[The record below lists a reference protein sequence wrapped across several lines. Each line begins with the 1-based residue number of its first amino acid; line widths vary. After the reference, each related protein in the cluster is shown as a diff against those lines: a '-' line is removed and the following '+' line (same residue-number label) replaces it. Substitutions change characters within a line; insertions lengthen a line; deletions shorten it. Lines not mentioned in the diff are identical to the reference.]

1 MGTHRHRRAAE
12 ADDRGVGRPCVGHIP
27 RVSVDDRFAAALAAE
42 NGRDA
47 ADGPDEHLLPVRL
60 ARAAA
65 RLLGAGGVGLSLLTN
80 AGERTPLAASS
91 AEAGTAERLQFTVG
105 SGPCMQAQKTGQ
117 PLFVVEDD
125 IHRRWPAFADLLLT
139 RTSFRG
145 IVSLPLRSPMVGLGA
160 MNLFFRDPADLRT
173 LDVFDAVAVGELI
186 TIALGDT
193 AMLSTWSEVTGPDW
207 LRSPPALRRA
217 AVWDAVGRTSLAL
230 DVDAPEAL
238 SLLRAFAYA
247 GGRSVDAVA
256 ADLLSG
262 RLRPVDVGGQPA
274 G

>member
-1 MGTHRHRRAAE
+1 
-12 ADDRGVGRPCVGHIP
+12 
-27 RVSVDDRFAAALAAE
+27 VSLADRFAAAVAAE
-42 NGRDA
+42 SGA
-47 ADGPDEHLLPVRL
+47 ASAGEPDGHLLPARL

-65 RLLGAGGVGLSLLTN
+65 RLLGADGAGLSLLTRE
-80 AGERTPLAASS
+80 GERTPLGASS
-91 AEAGTAERLQFTVG
+91 PEAGRAERLQFTAG

-125 IHRRWPAFADLLLT
+125 IRRRWPAFGDLLLT
-139 RTSFRG
+139 LTSFRG
-145 IVSLPLRSPMVGLGA
+145 IVSLPLRSPMAGIGA
-160 MNLFFRDPADLRT
+160 MNLFFRDAADVRG

-186 TIALGDT
+186 TNALGD
-193 AMLSTWSEVTGPDW
+193 AAVLSTWSEATGPDW

-217 AVWDAVGRTSLAL
+217 AVWDAVGRTSMAL
-230 DVDAPEAL
+230 DVDTPEAL

-256 ADLLSG
+256 ADLLNG
-262 RLRPVDVGGQPA
+262 RLVPAEIGGQPA